1 MTGWWV
7 HYYWQTGQATILVA
21 LIFWVIASITLHE
34 LAHGWAALYEG
45 DDTPRVTGH
54 MTANPVVHMGMPSL
68 IVFLLFGI
76 AWGLM
81 PVNPQRFRH
90 KKYGRIIVSAAGP
103 VMNLILAAITLT
115 ISAFLVETDKGLALF
130 FYTGGWINLILFTL
144 NLLPVPPLDGSVI
157 LANLSPRIAELYRHP
172 KAGLA
177 GLLFF
182 LALLWTGMGDAAFN
196 VAKFMAKI
204 YVEAL
209 SSLISTIF

>member
-182 LALLWTGMGDAAFN
+182 LALLWTGMGGAAFN